1 MDIIWIIKRCS
12 LPVAGIVALL
22 FCLAMPGQIRAA
34 DAPSPWKLVFTLSD
48 KSLNDA
54 LPTAL
59 YVDGD
64 KKRYYMVDSAGGR
77 LASFDDQGAFQKTFS
92 PEDGLLKPFDM
103 VRLDES
109 VLVVVEK
116 GKNSLTRIDFASK
129 ETTRVVV
136 KDQGRQLMVDR
147 LESSAGILYVLDR
160 ATGQIYRLSDSFKI
174 EQRFPLPE
182 NSGGIVDFKIV
193 DKQIWA
199 VGQQE
204 KTLYVYSD
212 NGLITKRI
220 DISDLV
226 KFPVS
231 LALDSGGLVYIL
243 DRHQG
248 EVVVL
253 DRKAKLKYRFLDKG
267 HGPQSLYYP
276 MEILFDPW
284 GRLCVVDEGNNRV
297 QVFGR

>member
-1 MDIIWIIKRCS
+1 MNTIGIVKKCS
-12 LPVAGIVALL
+12 LPVAGVVALL
-22 FCLAMPGQIRAA
+22 FFLIIPGQARAA
-34 DAPSPWKLVFTLSD
+34 DAPSPWKLAFTLSD

-77 LASFDDQGAFQKTFS
+77 LASFDDQGAFLKTFS
-92 PEDGLLKPFDM
+92 PEDGLAKPFDM
-103 VRLDES
+103 VRLGES

-116 GKNSLTRIDFASK
+116 GKNSLTRIDFTSH
-129 ETTRVVV
+129 ETTRAVV
-136 KDQGRQLMVDR
+136 KERGRPLMVDR
-147 LESSAGILYVLDR
+147 LEISDEKLYVLDR

-193 DKQIWA
+193 GKQIWA
-199 VGQQE
+199 LGQEE

-212 NGLITKRI
+212 NGLISKRV
-220 DISDLV
+220 DVTGLV

-253 DRKAKLKYRFLDKG
+253 DRKSKLKYRFLSKG
-267 HGPQSLYYP
+267 HGPQNLYYP
-276 MEILFDPW
+276 MEIRFDPW
-284 GRLCVVDEGNNRV
+284 GRLCIVDEGNVRV